1 MPSHKLPQSIAIIGA
16 GAAALFAARRLRQ
29 LGVREI
35 TLIEK
40 ERQVGGKCSTY
51 FDPHNST
58 LKAERGAAVI
68 APNYGVVIDALL
80 EKGIKTERTLS
91 VKSDTLEIL
100 KQFDRTTFF
109 QRMALSSQLSG
120 EMWRFARLVRSYQKA
135 RAHLKPLPSSL
146 ETPFAS
152 FAKKHRLENISLIL
166 KPIVTGFG
174 YGDIHDCPAY
184 SVLEYVGYLTI
195 PFLIAQHFEFR
206 SCQLRSIQGGFQS
219 LMQKVAEDFQVLTST
234 NILQV
239 IRNGSGITL
248 NYQDK
253 KGAPGSLKAEA
264 LLLAVSPK
272 HWEKLIGRENLT
284 PEELAC
290 TDQLT
295 YYRYPVVIC
304 KLKGL
309 SPHYF
314 YQPEIL
320 NKDKFGH
327 VAFVSTSDKRENP
340 PDGRLCSAYI
350 NQLPHHSHES
360 NLDDGGPEREQII
373 ADLHRLPGVTGVEII
388 ECKIWEDYFSS
399 LPWQV
404 RIDLEKQQYAPST
417 KTIYAGSYAL
427 GSFEDVACVANRA
440 VQVIDHC
447 FHHPVSHWKSISSD
461 FRRFFQIASEKMSND

>member
-1 MPSHKLPQSIAIIGA
+1 M
-16 GAAALFAARRLRQ
+16 
-29 LGVREI
+29 
-35 TLIEK
+35 
-40 ERQVGGKCSTY
+40 
-51 FDPHNST
+51 
-58 LKAERGAAVI
+58 
-68 APNYGVVIDALL
+68 IDALV
-80 EKGIKTERTLS
+80 EKGIKTEPTLS

-120 EMWRFARLVRSYQKA
+120 ELWRFFRLVRSYQKA
-135 RAHLKPLPSSL
+135 RAHLLPLPPGL
-146 ETPFAS
+146 EAPFAR
-152 FAKKHRLENISLIL
+152 FAKKHRLKNISLLL
-166 KPIVTGFG
+166 KPVVTGFG
-174 YGDIHDCPAY
+174 YGDMHDCPAY
-184 SVLEYVGYLTI
+184 SVLEYVGYLTV
-195 PFLIAQHFEFR
+195 PFLIAQHFELS

-219 LMQKVAEDFQVLTST
+219 LMQKVAEDFQVLTSAT
-234 NILQV
+234 ILQI
-239 IRNGSGITL
+239 IRNGSGTIIH
-248 NYQDK
+248 YQDNQ
-253 KGAPGSLKAEA
+253 GALRTLQAEA

-272 HWEKLIGRENLT
+272 HWEELFGRENLT

-295 YYRYPVVIC
+295 FYRYPVVIC

-314 YQPEIL
+314 YQPEML
-320 NKDKFGH
+320 NKEKFGH

-350 NQLPHHSHES
+350 NQLPRHSHES

-373 ADLHRLPGVTGVEII
+373 ADLRLLPGVTGVEII

-404 RIDLEKQQYAPST
+404 RLDLEKQQYAPST
-417 KTIYAGSYAL
+417 KTLYAGCYTL

-440 VQVIDHC
+440 VQVINHC
-447 FHHPVSHWKSISSD
+447 FHSPIPYWKSLSRD
-461 FRRFFQIASEKMSND
+461 LRRFYQLCR